1 MPMLHFAAE
10 RTTVADTELA
20 IGWDLAGRDLSALGL
35 ENAIAAVEDELAR
48 VHARIVKGG
57 AVLTDDAT
65 IGEIALA
72 AGVPAGAEMTL
83 SVEAVEQ
90 MFQRLAVRAPG
101 LPAGREFAGKLL
113 ILRELM
119 HHLEFP
125 SVAIRAASGLPAPSA
140 GARSR

>member
-1 MPMLHFAAE
+1 MLRFAAE
-10 RTTVADTELA
+10 RTTVAGTELG
-20 IGWDLAGRDLSALGL
+20 IGWDLASRDLSALGL
-35 ENAIAAVEDELAR
+35 ENAIAAVEDELERA
-48 VHARIVKGG
+48 HATLVKGA

-65 IGEIALA
+65 IRDIGLA
-72 AGVPAGAEMTL
+72 AGVPAAAEMTL

-101 LPAGREFAGKLL
+101 LPASREFAGKLL

-125 SVAIRAASGLPAPSA
+125 SIVIRAA
-140 GARSR
+140 

>member
-10 RTTVADTELA
+10 RTTVADTKLA
-20 IGWDLAGRDLSALGL
+20 IGWEVASRDPSELGL

-48 VHARIVKGG
+48 VHGSIVKGA

-65 IGEIALA
+65 VRDIALA

-90 MFQRLAVRAPG
+90 MFQRLAARAPG

-119 HHLEFP
+119 HHLDFP
-125 SVAIRAASGLPAPSA
+125 SILIKV
-140 GARSR
+140 

>member
-1 MPMLHFAAE
+1 MLHFAAE

-20 IGWDLAGRDLSALGL
+20 IGWEVASRDPSELGL

-48 VHARIVKGG
+48 VHGSIVKGS
-57 AVLTDDAT
+57 AVLTDDPT
-65 IGEIALA
+65 IREIALA

-90 MFQRLAVRAPG
+90 IFQRLTARAPG
-101 LPAGREFAGKLL
+101 LPTGREFASKLL

-119 HHLEFP
+119 HHLDFP
-125 SVAIRAASGLPAPSA
+125 SILIKV
-140 GARSR
+140 

>member
-1 MPMLHFAAE
+1 MPMLRFTAE
-10 RTTVADTELA
+10 RTTIDGAELA
-20 IGWDLAGRDLSALGL
+20 IGWDLAGRDQSALGL

-48 VHARIVKGG
+48 AHGSIAKGA

-65 IGEIALA
+65 VRDIALA

-90 MFQRLAVRAPG
+90 MFQRLAARAPG

-119 HHLEFP
+119 HHLGFP
-125 SVAIRAASGLPAPSA
+125 SIVIRAA
-140 GARSR
+140 

>member
-1 MPMLHFAAE
+1 MLHFAAE

-20 IGWDLAGRDLSALGL
+20 IGWDVASRDPSALGL
-35 ENAIAAVEDELAR
+35 ENAIAAVEDEVAR
-48 VHARIVKGG
+48 THGSIVKGS
-57 AVLTDDAT
+57 AVLTDDVT
-65 IGEIALA
+65 IREIALA

-90 MFQRLAVRAPG
+90 MFQRLVVRAPG

-125 SVAIRAASGLPAPSA
+125 SVVVRAASGPPVPSA
-140 GARSR
+140 AARSR

>member
-1 MPMLHFAAE
+1 MLHFAAE
-10 RTTVADTELA
+10 RTTVADTKLA
-20 IGWDLAGRDLSALGL
+20 IGWEVASRDPSELGL

-48 VHARIVKGG
+48 VHGSIVKGA

-65 IGEIALA
+65 VRDIALA

-90 MFQRLAVRAPG
+90 MFQRLAARAPG

-125 SVAIRAASGLPAPSA
+125 SIVIRA
-140 GARSR
+140 

>member
-1 MPMLHFAAE
+1 MLRFAPE
-10 RTTVADTELA
+10 HTTIAGIELG
-20 IGWDLAGRDLSALGL
+20 IGWDLASRDPSALGL

-48 VHARIVKGG
+48 VHGSIGKGA

-65 IGEIALA
+65 VRDIALA

-90 MFQRLAVRAPG
+90 MFQRLAARAPG

-119 HHLEFP
+119 HHLGFP
-125 SVAIRAASGLPAPSA
+125 SIVIRAA
-140 GARSR
+140 

>member
-1 MPMLHFAAE
+1 MLRFAPQ
-10 RTTVADTELA
+10 RTTIAGTELG
-20 IGWDLAGRDLSALGL
+20 IGWDLASRDLSALGL

-48 VHARIVKGG
+48 VHGSIVKGA

-65 IGEIALA
+65 VRDIAVT
-72 AGVPAGAEMTL
+72 AGVPAGAQMTL

-90 MFQRLAVRAPG
+90 VFQRLAARSPG

-119 HHLEFP
+119 HHLGFP
-125 SVAIRAASGLPAPSA
+125 SIVIRAASSPPSPSE
-140 GARSR
+140 GAR

>member
-1 MPMLHFAAE
+1 MLHFAAE

-20 IGWDLAGRDLSALGL
+20 IGWEVASRDPSELGL

-48 VHARIVKGG
+48 VHGSIVKGS

-65 IGEIALA
+65 IREIALA

-90 MFQRLAVRAPG
+90 IFQRLTARAPG
-101 LPAGREFAGKLL
+101 LPTGREFAGKLL

-119 HHLEFP
+119 HHLDFP
-125 SVAIRAASGLPAPSA
+125 SILIKV
-140 GARSR
+140 